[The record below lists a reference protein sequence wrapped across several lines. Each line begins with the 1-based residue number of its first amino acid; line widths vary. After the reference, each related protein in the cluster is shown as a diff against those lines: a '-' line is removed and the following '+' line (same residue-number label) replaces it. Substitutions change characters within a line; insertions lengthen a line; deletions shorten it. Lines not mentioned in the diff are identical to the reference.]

1 MATQIPVTIEKKG
14 RRQVDFPL
22 HERPSTDISVA
33 LMMLIGLLITVGWF
47 AGLYLTPITDGNF
60 TRDLFMGS
68 DVKNGVVV
76 HGYLTERVI
85 FQGAITFVW
94 AMSLATVILKTK
106 RIRKEREG
114 LAANIIPEGL
124 NLTDIDKVVEV
135 YERIKVIPHLTENLG
150 LTRVARVLAMWIN
163 TGDFERTAEYAH
175 VQSDADAVASDGT
188 FRRNRLFIWAMPL
201 LGFVGTVFGVAA
213 GIGGF
218 AAFLHQA
225 SVSPEEIKEQ
235 VGNITSG
242 LAVAFMCTL
251 LGLLTAGLAAFPSL
265 MMERNEEEALAEIDE
280 LVEDRLLS
288 HMPSGGAEQD
298 KFPTDEVVK
307 AIRTGMEGLQAQT
320 KFPVEELAHAIDAGF
335 RRLPSPERYEEVFTK
350 AVTRAGEVIN
360 QKYDEFQTN
369 YERRVGELGSQL
381 GAKLEVVSSNFST
394 GTQRMMA
401 DFSKAQER
409 TQEQFGKNE
418 QKLTERFEELA
429 ESVSTMG
436 KEISERIGEV
446 HERYVEVVGEFDK
459 KEVQRWEKM
468 VNEFN
473 QLSVKL
479 AESFRQSVSSLDS
492 ASSRYA
498 DRIQQSVDQ
507 LTKQLDHITQLGA
520 EIDKVL
526 RTTQSMETTLRQV
539 GSSDEFR
546 QTLSNLRNHLVL
558 SDELLKQ
565 LSRPRKVTFHEA
577 RADEA

>member
-1 MATQIPVTIEKKG
+1 MATQPKE
-14 RRQVDFPL
+14 RRQVDFPA
-22 HERPSTDISVA
+22 HERPSTDISA
-33 LMMLIGLLITVGWF
+33 GLMMLMGFIITASWF
-47 AGLYLTPITDGNF
+47 TILFFTPITDGNF
-60 TRDLFMGS
+60 TRDLFMGAE
-68 DVKNGVVV
+68 VKNGVIV
-76 HGYLTERVI
+76 HGFLTERVI

-94 AMSLATVILKTK
+94 AMSLSTVILKMK
-106 RIRKEREG
+106 RIKKEREA
-114 LAANIIPEGL
+114 LEETVIPEGL
-124 NLTDIDKVVEV
+124 HLTDIDKVVEV
-135 YERIKVIPHLTENLG
+135 YERIKAIPHLAESLA

-163 TGDFERTAEYAH
+163 TGDFQRTSEYAH
-175 VQSDADAVASDGT
+175 VQADVDAIESDGT

-265 MMERNEEEALAEIDE
+265 MMERNEEGALAEIDE

-288 HMPSGGAEQD
+288 HMPSGGVEQD
-298 KFPTDEVVK
+298 KFPTEDLVV
-307 AIRTGMEGLQAQT
+307 AIRAGMEGLQAQT

-335 RRLPSPERYEEVFTK
+335 RRLPNPERYEEVFTK

-369 YERRVGELGSQL
+369 YERRVGELGAQL
-381 GAKLEVVSSNFST
+381 GAKLEAVSSNFST
-394 GTQRMMA
+394 GTQRMMT

-429 ESVSTMG
+429 ESVSNMG
-436 KEISERIGEV
+436 KEISERIGDV
-446 HERYVEVVGEFDK
+446 HERYVDVVEEFDK
-459 KEVQRWEKM
+459 KEIQRWEKM
-468 VNEFN
+468 VNEFT

-479 AESFRQSVSSLDS
+479 ADSFRQSVTSLDS
-492 ASSRYA
+492 ASGRYS
-498 DRIQQSVDQ
+498 DRIQQSAEQ
-507 LTKQLDHITQLGA
+507 LTKQLEHITQLGT

-526 RTTQSMETTLRQV
+526 HTTQSMETTLRQV

-546 QTLSNLRNHLVL
+546 QTLSNLRNHLVV

-565 LSRPRKVTFHEA
+565 LSRPRKVIFQEA
-577 RADEA
+577 RTDEA

>member
-1 MATQIPVTIEKKG
+1 MATPTPVTIEKQG
-14 RRQVDFPL
+14 RRQVDFPA
-22 HERPSTDISVA
+22 HERPSTDISTSM
-33 LMMLIGLLITVGWF
+33 MMLMGFLITVGWF
-47 AGLYLTPITDGNF
+47 ALLYITPISDHNF
-60 TRDLFMGS
+60 TRDLFMGA

-76 HGYLTERVI
+76 HGFLTERVI
-85 FQGAITFVW
+85 FQGSITFVW
-94 AMSLATVILKTK
+94 AMSLATVILKMK
-106 RIRKEREG
+106 RIRKERDALDE
-114 LAANIIPEGL
+114 NVIPEGL
-124 NLTDIDKVVEV
+124 NLTDTDKVIEV
-135 YERIKVIPHLTENLG
+135 YERIKAIPHLTESLG

-163 TGDFERTAEYAH
+163 TGDFERTSEYAH
-175 VQSDADAVASDGT
+175 VQSDVDAVESDGT
-188 FRRNRLFIWAMPL
+188 FLRNRLFIWAMPL

-265 MMERNEEEALAEIDE
+265 MMERNEEGALAEVDE

-288 HMPSGGAEQD
+288 HMPSGGVAQD
-298 KFPTDEVVK
+298 KFPTDELVT
-307 AIRTGMEGLQAQT
+307 AIRAGMEGLQAQT

-335 RRLPSPERYEEVFTK
+335 RRLPNPERYEEVFTK

-369 YERRVGELGSQL
+369 YERRVGELGAQL
-381 GAKLEVVSSNFST
+381 GAKLEAVSTNFST

-429 ESVSTMG
+429 ESVGNMG

-446 HERYVEVVGEFDK
+446 HERYVDVVEEFDK
-459 KEVQRWEKM
+459 KEIQRWEKM

-479 AESFRQSVSSLDS
+479 AESFRQSVTSLDS
-492 ASSRYA
+492 ASGRYA
-498 DRIQQSVDQ
+498 DRIQQSVEQ

-546 QTLSNLRNHLVL
+546 QTLSNLRNHLMV

-565 LSRPRKVTFHEA
+565 LSRPRKVTFQEA
-577 RADEA
+577 RSDEP

>member
-1 MATQIPVTIEKKG
+1 MATPTPVTADKKG
-14 RRQVDFPL
+14 RRQVDFPA
-22 HERPSTDISVA
+22 HDRPTTDISVS
-33 LMMLIGLLITVGWF
+33 LMMLMGFLITAGWF
-47 AGLYLTPITDGNF
+47 TVLFFTPISDHNF
-60 TRDLFMGS
+60 VRDLFMGA
-68 DVKNGVVV
+68 DVKNGVTV

-85 FQGAITFVW
+85 FQGSITFVW
-94 AMSLATVILKTK
+94 AMSLATVILKMK
-106 RIRKEREG
+106 RIKKEREA
-114 LAANIIPEGL
+114 LEETVIPEGL
-124 NLTDIDKVVEV
+124 SLTDTDKVVEV
-135 YERIKVIPHLTENLG
+135 YERIKATPHLAENLG

-175 VQSDADAVASDGT
+175 VQSDTDAVASDGT

-265 MMERNEEEALAEIDE
+265 MMERNEEDALAEIDE

-288 HMPSGGAEQD
+288 HMPSGGAAED
-298 KFPTDEVVK
+298 KFPTDELVT
-307 AIRTGMEGLQAQT
+307 AIRAGMEGLQAQT

-335 RRLPSPERYEEVFTK
+335 RRLPNPERYEEVFTK
-350 AVTRAGEVIN
+350 AVTRAGEIIN

-369 YERRVGELGSQL
+369 YERRVGELGTQL
-381 GAKLEVVSSNFST
+381 GAKLEVVSTNFST

-446 HERYVEVVGEFDK
+446 HERYVDVVEEFDK
-459 KEVQRWEKM
+459 KEIQRWEKM

-479 AESFRQSVSSLDS
+479 ADSFRQSVTSLDS
-492 ASSRYA
+492 ASGRYA
-498 DRIQQSVDQ
+498 DRIQQSVEQ
-507 LTKQLDHITQLGA
+507 LTKQLDHITQLGT

-526 RTTQSMETTLRQV
+526 HTTQSMETTLRQV

-546 QTLSNLRNHLVL
+546 QTLSNLRNHLVV

-565 LSRPRKVTFHEA
+565 LSRPRKVTFQEA
-577 RADEA
+577 RSDEA